1 MAKGRLNIAMCTSM
15 FSGNQWDGKTARKL
29 TLALA
34 KLGHDV
40 HIYAPSKPVNWDNSL
55 NKSHLYFH
63 SLFGIRPPYEQ
74 EFHLSFPIIETISL
88 GLRKHLIQDH
98 DVVHSQ
104 TSEGLAFFGWGL
116 AKFAKIPKV
125 ITAHSPIIFYTEDVL
140 GTVSAKFMNRIF
152 WKYEPLLYNRYDLRS
167 VPTASK
173 KRFILNQG
181 HEKSNLH
188 YFQWD

>member
-1 MAKGRLNIAMCTSM
+1 M
-15 FSGNQWDGKTARKL
+15 FSEINGTAKAARKL

-63 SLFGIRPPYEQ
+63 SLFGIRPPYER

-104 TSEGLAFFGWGL
+104 TPEGLAFLVG
-116 AKFAKIPKV
+116 
-125 ITAHSPIIFYTEDVL
+125 D
-140 GTVSAKFMNRIF
+140 
-152 WKYEPLLYNRYDLRS
+152 
-167 VPTASK
+167 
-173 KRFILNQG
+173 
-181 HEKSNLH
+181 
-188 YFQWD
+188 